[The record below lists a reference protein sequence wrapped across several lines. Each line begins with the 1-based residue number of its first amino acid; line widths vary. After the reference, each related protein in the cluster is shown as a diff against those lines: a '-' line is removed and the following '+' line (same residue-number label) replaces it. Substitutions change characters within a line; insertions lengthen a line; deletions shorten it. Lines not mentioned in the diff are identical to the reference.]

1 MKAEIRWTHFSG
13 AYKEQIVKRLEES
26 VSAYAFG
33 ETATEKGEKACVHSF
48 SFGYRSPLNETAG
61 LALEAAWEILPD
73 GSKRLVECSLI
84 PAKAGDE

>member
-61 LALEAAWEILPD
+61 LALEAENTAGEQPVALTAKV
-73 GSKRLVECSLI
+73 SQYSLA
-84 PAKAGDE
+84 PRA